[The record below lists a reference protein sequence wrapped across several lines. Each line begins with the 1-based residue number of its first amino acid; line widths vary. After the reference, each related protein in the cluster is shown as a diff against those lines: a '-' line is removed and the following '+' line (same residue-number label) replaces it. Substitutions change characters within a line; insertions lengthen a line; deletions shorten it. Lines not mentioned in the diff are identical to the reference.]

1 MDNIDITVVIPV
13 KNMDKYIKKCIDSIL
28 VQNERMELIII
39 DFGSTDNT
47 INIINSYNDSRINL
61 QKVNLDN
68 VAEARNEGIE
78 LARGK
83 FLSFIDAD
91 DWISEKY
98 YNKVIK
104 EMEEKRA
111 DIGVTE
117 YMHVDEQNNAKSK
130 KFYNEYFGKDI
141 ELNLTFFRDV
151 GIGKVNCECWNKV
164 YRTSFIKQANIKFD
178 DTFGINGEDLLYNY
192 ELYLKQPKIVFIK
205 DIVYYHLLR
214 KKSLGKTSETY
225 VGKRFNYIVTKI
237 MEKSEKKM
245 NIEFLELYISLML
258 QCIINKKRY
267 KSKQI
272 EYNALIDNQIL
283 DIVPLSE
290 ILKSPYI
297 NCKRKIISII
307 LKKNMKR
314 IFILL
319 TYL

>member
-104 EMEEKRA
+104 EM
-111 DIGVTE
+111 
-117 YMHVDEQNNAKSK
+117 
-130 KFYNEYFGKDI
+130 
-141 ELNLTFFRDV
+141 
-151 GIGKVNCECWNKV
+151 
-164 YRTSFIKQANIKFD
+164 
-178 DTFGINGEDLLYNY
+178 
-192 ELYLKQPKIVFIK
+192 
-205 DIVYYHLLR
+205 
-214 KKSLGKTSETY
+214 
-225 VGKRFNYIVTKI
+225 
-237 MEKSEKKM
+237 
-245 NIEFLELYISLML
+245 
-258 QCIINKKRY
+258 
-267 KSKQI
+267 
-272 EYNALIDNQIL
+272 
-283 DIVPLSE
+283 
-290 ILKSPYI
+290 
-297 NCKRKIISII
+297 
-307 LKKNMKR
+307 
-314 IFILL
+314 
-319 TYL
+319 